1 MFIDDSAMLG
11 PVIALIILTP
21 VAADTLTVVINRLK
35 KGQSPMAGGK
45 DHTIHHLVY
54 SGKSEKQG

>member
-1 MFIDDSAMLG
+1 MLG
-11 PVIALIILTP
+11 PVLVLIILTP